1 MKHDALL
8 AFAVVALAACDTA
21 PTAPAANRYRLSFS
35 AVTSNTNITVP
46 IDLFVFVPCANG
58 GAGEL
63 IEVSGPLHVLS
74 QLTISNSGNVLF
86 TSHFQPQG
94 VSGSGLVTGDK
105 YQATGITR
113 STQTFNTPFPITFTF
128 VNNFY
133 MIGQGPNNN
142 FKVHETFHFTI
153 NANGDVTAFADNFSV
168 TCQ

>member
-8 AFAVVALAACDTA
+8 AFALAALAACDTA
-21 PTAPAANRYRLSFS
+21 PTAPAANRDRASFS
-35 AVTSNTNITVP
+35 AVTSNSDITIP

-63 IEVSGPLHVLS
+63 IEVSGPLHVLFH
-74 QLTISNSGNVLF
+74 LTTSNTGRVSVYE
-86 TSHFQPQG
+86 HFQPQG
-94 VSGSGLVTGDK
+94 VSGTGLVTGDK
-105 YQATGITR
+105 YQATGITEDKI
-113 STQTFNTPFPITFTF
+113 TLGPLPATFTF

-133 MIGQGPNNN
+133 MIGQGPRNN

-153 NANGDVTAFADNFSV
+153 NANGETTAFVDNFRV

>member
-8 AFAVVALAACDTA
+8 AFALAALAACDTA
-21 PTAPAANRYRLSFS
+21 PTAPAPNRDRASFS
-35 AVTSNTNITVP
+35 AVTSNSYITIP
-46 IDLFVFVPCANG
+46 IDLFVFVPCANA

-74 QLTISNSGNVLF
+74 QLTISNSGNVVLY
-86 TSHFQPQG
+86 SHFQPQG
-94 VSGSGLVTGDK
+94 ISGTGFVTGDK
-105 YQATGITR
+105 YQGTGITQ
-113 STQTFNTPFPITFTF
+113 SMNTFKTPFPITFTF

-153 NANGDVTAFADNFSV
+153 NANGEVTAFADNFSV